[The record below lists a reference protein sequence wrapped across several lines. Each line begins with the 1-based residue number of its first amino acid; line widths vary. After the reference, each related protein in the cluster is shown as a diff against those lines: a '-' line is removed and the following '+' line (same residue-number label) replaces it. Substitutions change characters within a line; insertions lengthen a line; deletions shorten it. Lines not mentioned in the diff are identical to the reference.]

1 MRIATWV
8 LAVVFVFSTRA
19 AFLPTTLEDID
30 STNFARALGD
40 FDPGQHRP
48 HPPGYPL
55 YVAIAKALAWFVPHP
70 ATALATL
77 SAIAQALLLLPLLT
91 LFSELGRAR
100 IPATLLVLSSPVL
113 WFNGARPM
121 SDSVGLLFIVAT
133 QALLIRSMRT
143 GDGLAFAA
151 FLAGLAPG
159 ARLQSV
165 FLSIPLLALAMLRA
179 PGQRRRAALAF
190 LGGTAL
196 WLLPLVALSGGP
208 TRYLT
213 VFSDTIGQAVA
224 SEPLLSALTLN
235 RAARALSL
243 ALVTPWAEPALGR
256 VVLILGG
263 IGFLSV
269 ARQRPASLGVGLLA
283 YAPYLGVHL
292 LLQHVET
299 VRYALPYLPFLCWL
313 AVEGLAFLARPF
325 PETVRQRAVMVSA
338 GAIALWAAT
347 LTLPALRAY
356 SKTPSPQHQA
366 LRELARVAKPPGAFA
381 LGAHFIYRPYLS
393 ETEEPEER
401 LFAARPGQSVGR
413 LATYW
418 LEGGTKPVLFIA
430 DPRRTDLESIDRRAI
445 RSLGSWSWTFND
457 AVFLAGGRPNR
468 AELLQIAPP
477 RFLAGE
483 GFLLSLEAGQVR
495 DQAKRIERRASLKP
509 LATEAFL
516 ILAGEPT
523 APAAQHMIEVALA
536 GERSFTASCAE
547 PLLRGQLLPS
557 RAGEAGY
564 ATLEART
571 SRGGA
576 PEGAPF
582 VLNGLDYGPVSEPGF
597 AHGHGWFYPEKDERA
612 LAFRWASPR
621 ARSLIHVP
629 AGGARLVIE
638 GQAPLEYLGSG
649 GSLALSIDGVRRSS
663 VRLDQPR
670 FRIET
675 PLEPGAPFREA
686 LLESDQAF
694 VPDKLQYNGDR
705 RRLSV
710 RVYAFRLEAP

>member
-1 MRIATWV
+1 M
-8 LAVVFVFSTRA
+8 LAALFVFSTRF
-19 AFLPTTLEDID
+19 AFVPSTLEDLD

-77 SAIAQALLLLPLLT
+77 SAIAQALLVLPLLA
-91 LFSELGRAR
+91 LFSELGPTR
-100 IPATLLVLSSPVL
+100 IPATLLVLSGPVL

-143 GDGLAFAA
+143 GGGLAFAA

-159 ARLQSV
+159 ARLQSI
-165 FLSIPLLALAMLRA
+165 FLTIPLLALAMLRA
-179 PGQRRRAALAF
+179 HGQRRRAVLAF
-190 LGGTAL
+190 FGGTAL
-196 WLLPLVALSGGP
+196 WLLPLVTLSGGP
-208 TRYLT
+208 ARYFAA
-213 VFSDTIGQAVA
+213 FSSTLGQAVA
-224 SEPLLSALTLN
+224 SEPLLSGFTLN

-256 VVLILGG
+256 VLLILGG
-263 IGFLSV
+263 IGFLSA
-269 ARQRPASLGVGLLA
+269 ARQRPASLGLALLA

-313 AVEGLAFLARPF
+313 AVEGLAFLASPF
-325 PETVRQRAVMVSA
+325 PDAVRQRAVLASA
-338 GAIALWAAT
+338 GAIALWSAT

-366 LRELARVAKPPGAFA
+366 LRELARVAKPPGAFV

-393 ETEEPEER
+393 ETEEPVER
-401 LFAARPGQSVGR
+401 LFAARPGQSMRR

-418 LEGGTKPVLFIA
+418 LEGGTKPVLFLA

-445 RSLGSWSWTFND
+445 RSLGSWSWPFKD

-468 AELLQIAPP
+468 AELLQISPA
-477 RFLAGE
+477 RFFAGE
-483 GFLLSLEAGQVR
+483 GFLLSLEAGLLQE
-495 DQAKRIERRASLKP
+495 QSKRIERRAWLKP
-509 LATEAFL
+509 LATDSFL

-523 APAAQHMIEVALA
+523 APAAQHTLEVAVA
-536 GERSFTASCAE
+536 GARLFTAGGGE
-547 PLLRGQLLPS
+547 PLLRGQLLVS
-557 RAGEAGY
+557 RAGDAGY
-564 ATLEART
+564 AALEVRT

-582 VLNGLDYGPVSEPGF
+582 VLNGLDYGPVTEPGF
-597 AHGHGWFYPEKDERA
+597 AHGHGWFYPERDERA
-612 LAFRWASPR
+612 LAFRWASAH

-629 AGGARLVIE
+629 PGGARLVIE
-638 GQAPLEYLGSG
+638 GQAPLEYLGGG
-649 GSLALSIDGVRRSS
+649 GSLWLSIDGVRRSS
-663 VRLDQPR
+663 VRLDQAR

-675 PLEPGAPFREA
+675 PLEPGAPFREV

-694 VPDKLQYNGDR
+694 VPDKLQFNGDR

-710 RVYAFRLEAP
+710 RVYSFRLEAP